1 MNIELLK
8 TADCHYAPF
17 LSDHLV
23 ERAIITLL
31 KSKKGHQ
38 DAAGTRFLAW
48 AAWVADIKTNGVMV
62 PVQFYREDG
71 SIYISDGRN
80 RHDGAVE
87 AGLDVIPGEEI
98 TKEQA
103 LARVLPLLAH
113 KKHTPQSA
121 KAYAALLQYP
131 ELSTGKAGRKVEN
144 KSPGDQ
150 GIKSPNDQGIATLAA
165 LSQVVGV
172 SLATM
177 EDAAKTMRHLS
188 TRLLERDKME
198 PLILAG
204 VVGLGAAKAGAASS
218 EKTAGKPRPDPSY
231 DTALTGGKSFWHTL
245 RCIHA
250 WPEDDWH
257 HMEDEVTQRL
267 ADLPEAA
274 KTKAAEIFQKAVARV
289 LAGESPSQ
297 SALSKEGGAE

>member
-17 LSDHLV
+17 LSAHLV

-38 DAAGTRFLAW
+38 DAAGTRDLAW

-87 AGLDVIPGEEI
+87 AGLEAIPGEEI

-113 KKHTPQSA
+113 KKHTTQGA

-131 ELSTGKAGRKVEN
+131 ELASGKPGPKG
-144 KSPGDQ
+144 KSN
-150 GIKSPNDQGIATLAA
+150 SPTNTGIAYSLETLAGA
-165 LSQVVGV
+165 VGV

-177 EDAAKTMRHLS
+177 EEAAKTMRYLS
-188 TRLLERDKME
+188 TRLLDRDKME

-218 EKTAGKPRPDPSY
+218 EATGGKARKDPSY
-231 DTALTGGKSFWHTL
+231 DTALTGGKAFWHTL

-267 ADLPEAA
+267 DDLPEAA

-297 SALSKEGGAE
+297 SALSKQGGAE